1 MTAVAE
7 IVAAASSTDKLA
19 EGSDERRYYAAKD
32 GETRM
37 YEEY

>member
-7 IVAAASSTDKLA
+7 IVAASLTDNLA
-19 EGSDERRYYAAKD
+19 EGSDERRYCAAKD